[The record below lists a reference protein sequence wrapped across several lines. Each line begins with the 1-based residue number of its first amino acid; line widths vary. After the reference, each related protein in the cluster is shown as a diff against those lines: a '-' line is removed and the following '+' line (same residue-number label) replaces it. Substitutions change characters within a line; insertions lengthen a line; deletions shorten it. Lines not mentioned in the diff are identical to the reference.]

1 MYELLEACGP
11 VVLATSLPAD
21 AIAAAASEGRAMHI
35 YIESV
40 MGTQTV
46 RLLQTRDVRE
56 IDLVFAVRLGSHD
69 DIRHEPWDT
78 RDDVLRTL
86 GLLPVKGLRRRHRQ
100 PPVRETAPAVP
111 SAPLVT
117 AVTAIAQEAA
127 AAEAERARAHLAGA
141 PQLELR
147 VDGERVLFVFDAMLL
162 FSTISGSDGYEH
174 HVYSGTAQLVAGRLT
189 DVATRHRRRTHVT
202 EHEYEWA
209 EEKYDRSAI
218 LREVLR
224 ELASR

>member
-100 PPVRETAPAVP
+100 LMSFQQLRRVARVEQGLGQPVDHIDWTGHDLVP
-111 SAPLVT
+111 G
-117 AVTAIAQEAA
+117 
-127 AAEAERARAHLAGA
+127 RAKIRSGY
-141 PQLELR
+141 LR
-147 VDGERVLFVFDAMLL
+147 G
-162 FSTISGSDGYEH
+162 GG
-174 HVYSGTAQLVAGRLT
+174 
-189 DVATRHRRRTHVT
+189 
-202 EHEYEWA
+202 
-209 EEKYDRSAI
+209 
-218 LREVLR
+218 
-224 ELASR
+224 